1 MNSTRLK
8 RRADQSS
15 SIATWRTLS
24 NSGIGIS
31 LLPVSAVKISTA
43 TVVGCK
49 ILDKIPIAEIAL
61 ASLKKPASAV
71 VEQFKKFALANAR
84 MN

>member
-1 MNSTRLK
+1 MP
-8 RRADQSS
+8 AVWQV
-15 SIATWRTLS
+15 AGEMPTLIS
-24 NSGIGIS
+24 LVASGIGIS
-31 LLPVSAVKISTA
+31 LLPVSAVQISKA

-49 ILDKIPIAEIAL
+49 ILDKIPISEIAL

>member
-1 MNSTRLK
+1 
-8 RRADQSS
+8 
-15 SIATWRTLS
+15 
-24 NSGIGIS
+24 
-31 LLPVSAVKISTA
+31 VSAVKISTA

-49 ILDKIPIAEIAL
+49 ILDKIPISEIAL

>member
-1 MNSTRLK
+1 
-8 RRADQSS
+8 
-15 SIATWRTLS
+15 
-24 NSGIGIS
+24 
-31 LLPVSAVKISTA
+31 VSAVQISKA

-49 ILDKIPIAEIAL
+49 ILDKIPISEIAL
-61 ASLKKPASAV
+61 ASLKKPASVV